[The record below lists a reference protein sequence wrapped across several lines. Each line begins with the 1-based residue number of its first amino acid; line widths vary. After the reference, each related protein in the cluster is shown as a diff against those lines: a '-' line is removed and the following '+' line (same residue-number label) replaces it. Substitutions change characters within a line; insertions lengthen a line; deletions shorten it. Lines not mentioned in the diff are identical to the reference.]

1 MAFGGSD
8 PSPPSLPRITAIRQ
22 KYPVSG
28 ENGRGMV
35 ERKKN
40 AISHPRGVLG
50 FFIKTG
56 NTYGGGSTPR
66 KPWFVLDET
75 SRNVGFPLGAPS
87 AMRDCLRIRDWRMD
101 ASPRGA
107 ITPDRLIIRISQ
119 SFLEKY
125 LVFDMSS
132 QTNNHSHRLNQNQNS
147 VTTSDGFVVSYLFD
161 KTKQFFCV
169 LELLIIHPCWGRI
182 ETNQATWCPQKNHV
196 QSPLLLLLSQHM
208 FHILFHPRHKKNL
221 ESVYTLFFLPPLS
234 HSGIPSC
241 SNVATTWTNRVAQTN
256 HDPRQ
261 PAITGSLGRRPRPLR
276 PPSSPPPLS
285 RFADPL
291 PCRRTRSRPK
301 PHQTNDWSITIL
313 GLLDRVNSS
322 SRGLRR
328 PGSCV
333 PLY

>member
-1 MAFGGSD
+1 VYS
-8 PSPPSLPRITAIRQ
+8 SSSL
-22 KYPVSG
+22 
-28 ENGRGMV
+28 
-35 ERKKN
+35 
-40 AISHPRGVLG
+40 
-50 FFIKTG
+50 
-56 NTYGGGSTPR
+56 STPVGEGLR
-66 KPWFVLDET
+66 QIKPPDAHKKIT
-75 SRNVGFPLGAPS
+75 SRAHFYFYS
-87 AMRDCLRIRDWRMD
+87 ANTCSIYY
-101 ASPRGA
+101 S
-107 ITPDRLIIRISQ
+107 TPDTKKISR
-119 SFLEKY
+119 
-125 LVFDMSS
+125 VF
-132 QTNNHSHRLNQNQNS
+132 TRC
-147 VTTSDGFVVSYLFD
+147 
-161 KTKQFFCV
+161 FF
-169 LELLIIHPCWGRI
+169 
-182 ETNQATWCPQKNHV
+182 
-196 QSPLLLLLSQHM
+196 S
-208 FHILFHPRHKKNL
+208 
-221 ESVYTLFFLPPLS
+221 PPLS

-301 PHQTNDWSITIL
+301 PQQTNDWSITIL

>member
-1 MAFGGSD
+1 VYS
-8 PSPPSLPRITAIRQ
+8 SSSL
-22 KYPVSG
+22 
-28 ENGRGMV
+28 
-35 ERKKN
+35 
-40 AISHPRGVLG
+40 
-50 FFIKTG
+50 
-56 NTYGGGSTPR
+56 STPVGEGLR
-66 KPWFVLDET
+66 QIKP
-75 SRNVGFPLGAPS
+75 P
-87 AMRDCLRIRDWRMD
+87 D
-101 ASPRGA
+101 AH
-107 ITPDRLIIRISQ
+107 
-119 SFLEKY
+119 K
-125 LVFDMSS
+125 
-132 QTNNHSHRLNQNQNS
+132 
-147 VTTSDGFVVSYLFD
+147 
-161 KTKQFFCV
+161 
-169 LELLIIHPCWGRI
+169 
-182 ETNQATWCPQKNHV
+182 KNHV

-301 PHQTNDWSITIL
+301 PQQTNDWSITIL